1 MTVFLFPKNPVH
13 PEMIVRVLVQQNSA
27 APTLTRNAS
36 KTIYFVKLLIIIDL
50 GNWKFSRRSEL
61 SFF

>member
-13 PEMIVRVLVQQNSA
+13 PEMIVLVLVQQKSA
-27 APTLTRNAS
+27 TPTLTRNVS
-36 KTIYFVKLLIIIDL
+36 KTIHFVKLVIVIDL
-50 GNWKFSRRSEL
+50 ENWKFSRRSEL